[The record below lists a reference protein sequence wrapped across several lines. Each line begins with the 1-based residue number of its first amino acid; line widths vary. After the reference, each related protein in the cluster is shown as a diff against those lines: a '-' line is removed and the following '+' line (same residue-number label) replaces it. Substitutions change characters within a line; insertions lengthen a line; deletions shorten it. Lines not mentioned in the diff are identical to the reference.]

1 MVIRK
6 DSIPNEVRNP
16 GFARDYAFCQRPWG
30 GAVLQHSDKNAP
42 RNEGYSPRGSSVL
55 QLRSLAS
62 VHNLCRINRIL
73 IHLLFQ
79 NFPIFSNQEVHPARR
94 FIFIYVDSILPR
106 YVPTPITQQG
116 KCNSNLIGEG
126 FVGEGTIHAHT
137 QDLGVGSFQSF
148 QILLESFHLRSSTTG
163 EGKNEEGHHHILFP
177 AVLAQGNIFQ
187 VIPVKIF

>member
-137 QDLGVGSFQSF
+137 QDLGVGSFQPF
-148 QILLESFHLRSSTTG
+148 LILLESFHLGGSTAG
-163 EGKNEEGHHHILFP
+163 EREDEEGHYNILVA
-177 AVLAQGNIFQ
+177 AVLT
-187 VIPVKIF
+187 